1 MFMDRQDQK
10 DQPTST
16 AEQMGDADMTRPQ
29 QTTAADGMPF
39 ALTAVDRELLSQT
52 DDQFKPHS
60 WQELKEII
68 EANDLAALKRKPSD
82 LGRYI
87 KWTTEIKKQYGS
99 MTAFILANRLPRT
112 WGQPPFSPKSQI
124 PFDDAADYKVLRNDW
139 PYGMEPGISHLVVWS
154 RTPIPTDAETGDLT
168 SESRALIQ
176 NFVKRYF
183 VASLGPEGENRV
195 LWFKN
200 WVALQSVRS
209 LEHFHVLV
217 CDVDEDQLERWVED

>member
-1 MFMDRQDQK
+1 
-10 DQPTST
+10 
-16 AEQMGDADMTRPQ
+16 MGDEDMK
-29 QTTAADGMPF
+29 TTADGMAF

-52 DDQFKPHS
+52 DDQFKSHS

-68 EANDLAALKRKPSD
+68 GEKKPRVDGLHVLPIAYGASPEANDLAALKRKPSD

-87 KWTTEIKKQYGS
+87 KWATEIKKQYGS

-112 WGQPPFSPKSQI
+112 WGQPPFSPESQI
-124 PFDDAADYKVLRNDW
+124 PFDNAADYKVLRNDW
-139 PYGMEPGISHLVVWS
+139 PYGMESGISHLVVWS

-168 SESRALIQ
+168 AESRALIQ
-176 NFVKRYF
+176 GFVNRYF
-183 VASLGPEGENRV
+183 LASLGPGGEDRV